1 MNTKKED
8 KSVSDPTGFG
18 IRNMTLFEAKITI
31 PLMNGVFDLINKKA
45 EFTEKWSNSDGVL
58 YKNLSYGEYRAQKYD
73 MYIPHGL
80 DTKQPIGV
88 VLFIHGGTWTM
99 GRKEHMAAGCAKV
112 AKAGYIAVTMNYNLL
127 SDGNKNVARVTGS
140 KENANAFD
148 MLEDISACIC
158 AVKVKLKCLGYT
170 PKSLALSG
178 VSAGSHLAALYAYSR
193 MEESAIPIRM
203 IFTMTM
209 PVSLRFEAFDN
220 YDYAGF
226 AAIASLV
233 VGKKISEEEIRN
245 SDPEIMKILD
255 ILSPSACITKNS
267 VPTLMGFAGKDK
279 TIGTNQYP
287 TIKPVLDKYGVVS
300 DVIWWEN
307 SDHTLTKD
315 KGKVAEFFNTA
326 IEWLNKYM

>member
-1 MNTKKED
+1 MSTKKED

-18 IRNMTLFEAKITI
+18 IRNMSLIEAKITI
-31 PLMNGVFDLINKKA
+31 PLMNRVFDIINKKA
-45 EFTEKWSNSDGVL
+45 EFTETWSKKDGEL
-58 YKNLSYGEYRAQKYD
+58 YKNLSYGQYRVQKYD
-73 MYIPHGL
+73 MYIPCGL
-80 DTKQPIGV
+80 DKKQPVGV

-127 SDGNKNVARVTGS
+127 SDGNKNVSCVTGS

-148 MLEDISACIC
+148 MLDDISMCIR
-158 AVKVKLKCLGYT
+158 AVKTKLECLGYT
-170 PKSLALSG
+170 AKSLALSG

-193 MEESAIPIRM
+193 MEESAIPIKM
-203 IFTMTM
+203 IFTITM
-209 PVSLRFEAFDN
+209 PVSLRFEAFNN

-233 VGKKISEEEIRN
+233 VGKRISDEEIRN
-245 SDPEIMKILD
+245 SDPEITKILD
-255 ILSPSACITKNS
+255 ILSPAACITKSS

-287 TIKPVLDKYGVVS
+287 TIKPVLDKYGIVN

-315 KGKVAEFFNTA
+315 KGRTTEFFNTA
-326 IEWLNKYM
+326 IEWLNRYM